1 MAQNKKAKRTADVSA
16 NADAQA
22 PRAKKTKKKS
32 ASPEELASAAA
43 KKNQRRKKAKTHLSR
58 GAKIVLVIIGIA
70 AMVLSVSAMAC
81 SGVINQ
87 ATNSESYHLTG
98 GVAATVD
105 GVSITEDTV
114 TKQIMS
120 VRSGSY
126 DSDEDWAQYL
136 VDNDMTPES
145 YRENVIN
152 SLANQYLIQAAE
164 KEYNITVSDE
174 EIDEK
179 WNETVE
185 NYDSEDAFIEQI
197 EMFGYTKDT
206 YKEQLESS
214 LKQEKLKE
222 AVADVDDP
230 TDDEIIEYLNENLDT
245 YNDARRSENILFKVD
260 SDATDDEKAEIKE
273 KAQEVLDKINSGELS
288 FEDAVSE
295 YSEDTGSKD
304 DDGDVGW
311 DKLTSFVDEYQTAL
325 EGLSKGEVSGIVESS
340 YGYHIIKCT
349 NYFHVDDEVT
359 SIDQVPKK
367 IRSYIKNILKTQE
380 ESTAYNDWLEQYTED
395 ANITINDMPED
406 VPYNVS
412 LDGVT
417 KSTDD
422 DSTTT
427 TATTTDSSDSDASD
441 SSDSTDSDSDSNS
454 DSTSDSD
461 SE

>member
-1 MAQNKKAKRTADVSA
+1 MAQNKKANRADADASA
-16 NADAQA
+16 NSDAQA
-22 PRAKKTKKKS
+22 PRAKKSKKKS
-32 ASPEELASAAA
+32 ATVAVSSAPS
-43 KKNQRRKKAKTHLSR
+43 KKDLRRKKAKTHISR

-417 KSTDD
+417 KSSDD
-422 DSTTT
+422 DSATTT
-427 TATTTDSSDSDASD
+427 TTT
-441 SSDSTDSDSDSNS
+441 TDSDSDSSS